1 MDSGEAAARRQ
12 QLRREILAR
21 RDNIPAA
28 DRGRK
33 SRMVED
39 NLWQLVEII
48 EAGTLFVYASFRS
61 EVETLGLIRRLLASG
76 KKVAVPLTDVNNAR
90 LHPVCIN
97 DPDRD
102 LAAGYCGIPEPK
114 AADLNV
120 LDPRTIDTVILPGS
134 VFDPQGGRLGYGSGY
149 YDRFL
154 AFDAP
159 TAHRIG
165 LAFEEQVV
173 RWIPLQPHD
182 KRLHVLVTEERIIRT
197 AYLP

>member
-1 MDSGEAAARRQ
+1 MMDSDEAAARRQ
-12 QLRREILAR
+12 ELRREILAR
-21 RDNIPAA
+21 RDNLPAA

-48 EAGTLFVYASFRS
+48 EAGTLFVYVSFRS

-76 KKVAVPLTDVNNAR
+76 KKVAVPLTDVDNAR
-90 LHPVCIN
+90 LHPVRIS

-102 LAAGYCGIPEPK
+102 LASGYCGIPEPK
-114 AADLNV
+114 AADLNI
-120 LDPRTIDTVILPGS
+120 LDPLTIDTVILPGS

-159 TAHRIG
+159 AAHRIG
-165 LAFEEQVV
+165 IAFEEQVV
-173 RWIPLQPHD
+173 RQIPLQPHD
-182 KRLHVLVTEERIIRT
+182 KRLHILVTEERIIRT
-197 AYLP
+197 T